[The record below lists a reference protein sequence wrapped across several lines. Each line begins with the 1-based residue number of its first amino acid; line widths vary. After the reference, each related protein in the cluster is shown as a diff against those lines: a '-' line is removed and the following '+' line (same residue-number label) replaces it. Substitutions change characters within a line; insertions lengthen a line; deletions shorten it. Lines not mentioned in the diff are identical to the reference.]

1 MDQAYQIAYI
11 GAAATIFSALIMA
24 FVPIICSRLKGRKL
38 AIFAVSFIALFV
50 ILTAILV
57 KPAGIGV
64 DDATS
69 STNYGMWS
77 DWSTIRVDASDT
89 CEVQTRESNV
99 YRMCVYVTQENATN
113 YPRSFRDYSIG
124 GAYEAY
130 GCRSSY
136 GEKHFEVTV
145 TQEQLNA
152 AVVYAPNTFI
162 PNNDDLFVGG
172 YNRSSQEAYVM
183 QIPIDSQGRY
193 YPLFIKNKE
202 TITEYRYRDIIK

>member
-1 MDQAYQIAYI
+1 MNQALKIAYI
-11 GAAATIFSALIMA
+11 GAAATIISALITV
-24 FVPIICSRLKGRKL
+24 FVPIICS
-38 AIFAVSFIALFV
+38 
-50 ILTAILV
+50 

-152 AVVYAPNTFI
+152 AVVYASNTFI

>member
-1 MDQAYQIAYI
+1 MNQDSKSACIT
-11 GAAATIFSALIMA
+11 AAATIISALIA
-24 FVPIICSRLKGRKL
+24 VFVPIICS
-38 AIFAVSFIALFV
+38 
-50 ILTAILV
+50 
-57 KPAGIGV
+57 KPAGIEV
-64 DDATS
+64 ADAVPS
-69 STNYGMWS
+69 INYSMWS
-77 DWSTIRVDASDT
+77 DWRNSKRNSRYTG
-89 CEVQTRESNV
+89 EVQTRESNV

-183 QIPIDSQGRY
+183 QIPIDNQGRY